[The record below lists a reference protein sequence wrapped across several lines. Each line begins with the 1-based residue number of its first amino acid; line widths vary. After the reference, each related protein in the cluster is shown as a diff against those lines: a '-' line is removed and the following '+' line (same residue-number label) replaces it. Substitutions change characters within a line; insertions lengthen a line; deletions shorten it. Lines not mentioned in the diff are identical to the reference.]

1 MNILVNFSTQCCPF
15 RGQNGRYLFPCVF
28 QPPEAIAE
36 TEVPLCHRIIESV
49 RLEKTF
55 GVTES
60 SCKILNILDLGV
72 WNTVNQITTSHLTT
86 SHLKRYL
93 FGCWNQ
99 GGGVNVSLYLV

>member
-1 MNILVNFSTQCCPF
+1 MNILVNFSTQCYLF
-15 RGQNGRYLFPCVF
+15 RGQNCRYFFLCVF
-28 QPPEAIAE
+28 QPPETIAG

-49 RLEKTF
+49 KLEKTF

-60 SCKILNILDLGV
+60 SCKVLNILDLGV
-72 WNTVNQITTSHLTT
+72 WNTVNQTRPLTT

-99 GGGVNVSLYLV
+99 GGGVNASLYLVK